1 MGFQQLFRPAP
12 KPDWIAAERLA
23 GTLRFVDPVA
33 LVHMSRGLTFDAL
46 RCAEVIDH
54 ALGGLED
61 ETGYV
66 GKLLAWI
73 AAGGLANGPCPLFPN
88 GRIIVDVTEMANASG
103 KHAYIATIL
112 RHEPEA
118 GIAPV
123 VFLSMVSPTLDVVMR
138 VEIPLRSV
146 LRGNAPLEG
155 AYTVYLHALRTSEG
169 DDYLYYGITKR
180 GWNLRFHEHTL
191 SAVAKPAKRLFARTM
206 NALIAARVAERSG
219 VVDQRPKLAGLVTA
233 ICAAGLTREE
243 AMETEEYLVDKY
255 SLASKHRLGL
265 NMIPGGAAGVRHV
278 RRFKTGAL
286 GR

>member
-1 MGFQQLFRPAP
+1 MFRPAP

-33 LVHMSRGLTFDAL
+33 LVHLSRGLTFDAL

-54 ALGGLED
+54 ALGSLEED
-61 ETGYV
+61 TGYV
-66 GKLLAWI
+66 GKLSAWI
-73 AAGGLANGPCPLFPN
+73 ATGALASGPCPLFPN
-88 GRIIVDVTEMANASG
+88 GRIIVDVTETANTSG
-103 KHAYIATIL
+103 KRAHFATIL
-112 RHEPEA
+112 KHEPEA

-123 VFLSMVSPTLDVVMR
+123 VFLSMVSPTLDIAMR

-155 AYTVYLHALRTSEG
+155 KYTVYLHVLRTNKG

-191 SAVAKPAKRLFARTM
+191 AAVAKPAKRLFARTM
-206 NALIAARVAERSG
+206 NDLIAARVAERSG
-219 VVDQRPKLAGLVTA
+219 VVDQRPKLVGLITS
-233 ICAAGLTREE
+233 ICAVGLNRQE

-255 SLASKHRLGL
+255 SLAAKHRLGL
-265 NMIPGGAAGVRHV
+265 NMIPGGAAGVRHA
-278 RRFKTGAL
+278 RRFRKSAP